1 MIVFTQTLV
10 VSHDE
15 PKADF
20 YRKTLNKESGWV
32 VKEDTIATAYI
43 KTIRYGEE
51 QEEDESVTCD

>member
-20 YRKTLNKESGWV
+20 YRKTLNDKSGWV
-32 VKEDTIATAYI
+32 VKEDTIATSYT
-43 KTIRYGEE
+43 KTVRYREE
-51 QEEDESVTCD
+51 KQNESVTCD

>member
-20 YRKTLNKESGWV
+20 YRKTLNEESGWV
-32 VKEDTIATAYI
+32 VREDTIATSYT
-43 KTIRYGEE
+43 KTVRYKEVGYFEE
-51 QEEDESVTCD
+51 LEK